1 MQKHELKAR
10 VDGQMDEWKRNLDV
24 MKAKADAAQGDTK
37 VTYSQQV
44 AGLQKQYDELKIKA
58 AASWDT
64 ADDKWDEGSKDLET
78 AWDDWTDRAAKALD
92 DFNK

>member
-1 MQKHELKAR
+1 MQKHEVKAR

-24 MKAKADAAQGDTK
+24 MKAKADAASGDTK
-37 VTYSQQV
+37 VTYSEKV
-44 AGLQKQYDELKIKA
+44 AALQKQYDELKVKA

-64 ADDKWDEGSKDLET
+64 ADDKWDEAAKGLEA